1 MTNHTHLITINHIGK
16 LGLTEELF
24 MNSKKTELPELER
37 EYINDYY
44 RLPNNY
50 NAKSIDMIRTF
61 GKRLKEIR
69 KRRSTETDPLYNI
82 KWTGRQKDL
91 AEVLGIS
98 TYAVSKYEKGNELK
112 SLPDLRRLIQIALF
126 YNVTVHYLLGYTDDY
141 DKVLSI
147 DEYGEVERDKNG
159 KPVVLKEPMS
169 KFLPEF
175 RIFVKQ
181 YKSLYLLRTSLFTL
195 IGKLMN
201 ADDKKQKIAEA
212 FLKLLLED
220 N

>member
-1 MTNHTHLITINHIGK
+1 
-16 LGLTEELF
+16 

-37 EYINDYY
+37 EYIENYY

-50 NAKSIDMIRTF
+50 NAKSEEMIRTF

-98 TYAVSKYEKGNELK
+98 TYAVSKYENGKKLK

-147 DEYGEVERDKNG
+147 DEYGEIELDKNK
-159 KPVVLKEPMS
+159 KPVALIEPMS
-169 KFLPEF
+169 QFLPEF

-181 YKSLYLLRTSLFTL
+181 YQSLYLLRTSLFTL